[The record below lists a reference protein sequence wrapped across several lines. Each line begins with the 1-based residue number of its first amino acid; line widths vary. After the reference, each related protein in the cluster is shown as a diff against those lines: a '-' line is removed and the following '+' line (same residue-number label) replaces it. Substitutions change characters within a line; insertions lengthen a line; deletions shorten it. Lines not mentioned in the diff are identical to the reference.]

1 MAKQALCIGI
11 NDYPGTQNDLKGCVN
26 DANDWA
32 ATLSARGFTV
42 SKLLDSQATKAAMVA
57 GFKTLIGA
65 AKAGDTVAITF
76 SGHGTL
82 APDTSGD
89 ESDGYD
95 EALCPYDI
103 HQGQVLIDD
112 EIRQLFSKRPAGVRL
127 ILISDSCH
135 SGTVTRNA
143 PADPD
148 ATGASRIR
156 FLPLASWLPAEQLP
170 KGSNGKPLNVLSLTQ
185 AVSPWRGVVSG
196 AGDLLMAGCEE
207 GLDHYSYDANFNQR
221 PNGAFTYY
229 AIRALK
235 TLSAKATYRDWHT
248 AIRRSLPSTNYP
260 QKPQLVGTK
269 ATLAS
274 PILA

>member
-1 MAKQALCIGI
+1 MAKRALCIGI
-11 NDYPGTQNDLKGCVN
+11 NDYPGTENDLRGCLN

-32 ATLSARGFTV
+32 DTLAARGFTV
-42 SKLLDSQATKAAMVA
+42 SQLLDSQATKAALVA
-57 GFKTLIGA
+57 GFEQLIGS
-65 AKAGDTVAITF
+65 AKSGDTVAITF

-89 ESDGYD
+89 ELDGYD

-103 HQGQVLIDD
+103 HQGQVLLDD
-112 EIRQLFSKRPAGVRL
+112 EIHQLFAKRAAGVRL

-148 ATGASRIR
+148 SPDAPRIR
-156 FLPLASWLPAEQLP
+156 FLPLASWLPEDQLP
-170 KGSNGKPLNVLSLTQ
+170 KGISGKPLTSLPVTQ
-185 AVSPWRGVVSG
+185 VFSPWAQVVSG

-207 GLDHYSYDANFNQR
+207 GPDHFSYDANFNKR

-229 AIRALK
+229 ALRALQ
-235 TLSAKATYRDWHT
+235 TLPSTATYRDWHA

-260 QKPQLVGTK
+260 QKPQLLGTK
-269 ATLAS
+269 ATLSS

>member
-1 MAKQALCIGI
+1 
-11 NDYPGTQNDLKGCVN
+11 
-26 DANDWA
+26 
-32 ATLSARGFTV
+32 
-42 SKLLDSQATKAAMVA
+42 
-57 GFKTLIGA
+57 
-65 AKAGDTVAITF
+65 
-76 SGHGTL
+76 
-82 APDTSGD
+82 
-89 ESDGYD
+89 
-95 EALCPYDI
+95 
-103 HQGQVLIDD
+103 
-112 EIRQLFSKRPAGVRL
+112 
-127 ILISDSCH
+127 
-135 SGTVTRNA
+135 
-143 PADPD
+143 
-148 ATGASRIR
+148 
-156 FLPLASWLPAEQLP
+156 
-170 KGSNGKPLNVLSLTQ
+170 
-185 AVSPWRGVVSG
+185 VSG